1 MQYALCVGRAF
12 SDAFAE
18 FRDAY
23 LYLYYTPGSL
33 NMQPSK
39 NLVDSLSQMSTDVLE
54 KDMIA
59 GGVLHETSAELDGV
73 VADTEMNSGS
83 RPGNEPK
90 STPLVKLCR
99 ALGVTPEEK
108 TFVER
113 MWTRLGDLGIV
124 LEAHVRSD
132 GHQVTLCSLQH
143 GELLVHYKG
152 ATTHR
157 WERYLFTQNTLS
169 NKHAL
174 FMAKMI
180 ALYDLDQ
187 IRVAADLLTV
197 DVCEAPSEARRY
209 SWYRPRP
216 PMEEME

>member
-1 MQYALCVGRAF
+1 
-12 SDAFAE
+12 
-18 FRDAY
+18 
-23 LYLYYTPGSL
+23 
-33 NMQPSK
+33 MQPFK
-39 NLVDSLSQMSTDVLE
+39 NLVDPLSQMSTDVLE

-73 VADTEMNSGS
+73 VADTEMNSGL
-83 RPGNEPK
+83 RPGNGPK
-90 STPLVKLCR
+90 STPLVKFCR

-108 TFVER
+108 VFVER

-124 LEAHVRSD
+124 LEAHVRGG
-132 GHQVTLCSLQH
+132 GHQVTLCSLQY

-152 ATTHR
+152 ATTYR
-157 WERYLFTQNTLS
+157 WEHYLFTQDTLS

-174 FMAKMI
+174 FRAKMI

-187 IRVAADLLTV
+187 IRVAAGLITV

-209 SWYRPRP
+209 SWYIPRP
-216 PMEEME
+216 PMEEVE